1 MDKLYMILL
10 CLMIVPILIC
20 IKYSR
25 KIKSDVA
32 SSIVKCLI
40 FAIVTILSNGLSAF
54 SGNETFSYIMEALY
68 RFSFDLM
75 LIYVLQYSQQYTR
88 VFHEVSPFKKGC
100 FIIAYLDG
108 ILLFLNIIFH
118 NVFTIE
124 F

>member
-40 FAIVTILSNGLSAF
+40 FTIVTILSNGLSAF
-54 SGNETFSYIMEALY
+54 SGNETFSYYNGSTL
-68 RFSFDLM
+68 S
-75 LIYVLQYSQQYTR
+75 
-88 VFHEVSPFKKGC
+88 VF
-100 FIIAYLDG
+100 L
-108 ILLFLNIIFH
+108 
-118 NVFTIE
+118 
-124 F
+124 